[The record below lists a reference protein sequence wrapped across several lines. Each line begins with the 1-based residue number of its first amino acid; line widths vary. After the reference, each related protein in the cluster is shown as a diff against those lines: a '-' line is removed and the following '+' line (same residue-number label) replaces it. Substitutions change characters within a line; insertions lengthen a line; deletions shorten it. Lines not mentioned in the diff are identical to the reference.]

1 MSYNPPPFTS
11 DLVTW
16 TQNLIIWLKREA
28 SSLTWRTFI
37 DVGGVPTSYDS
48 ASENG
53 VLMWDNE
60 KGYPV
65 VSKDGAWTQVV
76 LEDGHASFYRTTDVT
91 AAAVNTAYAITYDA
105 PTGNVGV
112 DRDATDNS
120 KIVFS
125 EAGEYL
131 IMFSAQIASSS
142 SSTVKFYFWP
152 RLNGTDAPNN
162 TIIYSLH
169 QNDATVVVS
178 RSAKFDVAA
187 GDELQVMWAVDSTS
201 GSLDASAATSF
212 SPAAPATTLH
222 ITRMHG

>member
-1 MSYNPPPFTS
+1 MSFYGAPPVGPDFKVWAEKFTAWIKKTRS
-11 DLVTW
+11 F
-16 TQNLIIWLKREA
+16 
-28 SSLTWRTFI
+28 LTHRR
-37 DVGGVPTSYDS
+37 DYDS
-48 ASENG
+48 AAEDGVIQWDREN
-53 VLMWDNE
+53 
-60 KGYPV
+60 KYPV
-65 VSKDGAWTQVV
+65 VSKDGAFVQII

-91 AAAVNTAYAITYDA
+91 AAAADTAYAITYDA
-105 PTGNVGV
+105 PSGNVGI

-131 IMFSAQIASSS
+131 VMFSAQIASSS
-142 SSTVKFYFWP
+142 ASTVKFYFWP
-152 RLNGTDAPNN
+152 RLNGTDAANN

-178 RSAKFDVAA
+178 RSAKFDVSAN
-187 GDELQVMWAVDSTS
+187 DYLQVMWAVDSTS
-201 GSLDASAATSF
+201 GTLDASAATAF

>member
-1 MSYNPPPFTS
+1 MPSPILPPLGPDLRQWGRQLSSYLQRNLAKLGQKTADDNPS
-11 DLVTW
+11 ED
-16 TQNLIIWLKREA
+16 
-28 SSLTWRTFI
+28 
-37 DVGGVPTSYDS
+37 GVI
-48 ASENG
+48 
-53 VLMWDNE
+53 LWDRAN
-60 KGYPV
+60 KYPV
-65 VSKDGAWTQVV
+65 VSKDGAFVQIV

-91 AAAVNTAYAITYDA
+91 IDTGAGQTVNTAYAITYDA
-105 PTGNVGV
+105 PAGNVGI

-131 IMFSAQIASSS
+131 IMFSAQISSTS

-152 RLNGTDAPNN
+152 RLNGTDAANN

-178 RSAKFDVAA
+178 RSAKFDVSA

-201 GSLDASAATSF
+201 GFLDASNATLF

-222 ITRMHG
+222 ITRIHG

>member
-1 MSYNPPPFTS
+1 MSFYGAPPVGPDFKVWAEKFS
-11 DLVTW
+11 A
-16 TQNLIIWLKREA
+16 WLMRTR
-28 SSLTWRTFI
+28 SFLTHRR
-37 DVGGVPTSYDS
+37 DYDS
-48 ASENG
+48 AAEDGVILWDREN
-53 VLMWDNE
+53 
-60 KGYPV
+60 KYPV
-65 VSKDGAWTQVV
+65 VSKDGAFVQVV

-91 AAAVNTAYAITYDA
+91 AAAVDTAYAITYDA
-105 PTGNVGV
+105 PSGNVGI

-131 IMFSAQIASSS
+131 VMFSAQIASSS

>member
-1 MSYNPPPFTS
+1 MSFYGAPPVGPDFKVWAEKFS
-11 DLVTW
+11 A
-16 TQNLIIWLKREA
+16 WLMRTR
-28 SSLTWRTFI
+28 SFLTHRR
-37 DVGGVPTSYDS
+37 DYDS
-48 ASENG
+48 AAEDGVILWDREN
-53 VLMWDNE
+53 
-60 KGYPV
+60 KYPV
-65 VSKDGAWTQVV
+65 VSRDGAFTQII

-91 AAAVNTAYAITYDA
+91 AAAINTAYAITYDA
-105 PTGNVGV
+105 PTGNVGI

-131 IMFSAQIASSS
+131 VMFSAQISSTS

-152 RLNGTDAPNN
+152 RLNGTDASNN

-178 RSAKFDVAA
+178 RSAKFDVSA
-187 GDELQVMWAVDSTS
+187 GDYLQVMWAVDSTS
-201 GSLDASAATSF
+201 GFLDASAATAF

>member
-1 MSYNPPPFTS
+1 MTTPSFPPVGPNIT
-11 DLVTW
+11 LW
-16 TQNLIIWLKREA
+16 AKQLILTLQRSW
-28 SSLTWRTFI
+28 SSLRFKATN
-37 DVGGVPTSYDS
+37 DS

-53 VLMWDNE
+53 ILLWDQSN
-60 KGYPV
+60 GYPV
-65 VSKDGAWTQVV
+65 VSKDGAFVQVI

-91 AAAVNTAYAITYDA
+91 AASADTAYAITYDA
-105 PTGNVGV
+105 PTGNVGI

-120 KIVFS
+120 KIVFD

-131 IMFSAQIASSS
+131 VMFSAQIASSS

-152 RLNGTDAPNN
+152 RLNGTDATNN

-178 RSAKFDVAA
+178 RSAKFDVSA
-187 GDELQVMWAVDSTS
+187 GDYLQVMWAVDSTN
-201 GSLDASAATSF
+201 GLLDATAATAF

>member
-1 MSYNPPPFTS
+1 MTTPSFPPVGPNIS
-11 DLVTW
+11 LW
-16 TQNLIIWLKREA
+16 AKQLILTLQRSW
-28 SSLTWRTFI
+28 SSLRFKAAN
-37 DVGGVPTSYDS
+37 DS

-53 VLMWDNE
+53 ILLWDQSN
-60 KGYPV
+60 GYPV
-65 VSKDGAWTQVV
+65 VSKDGAFVQII

-91 AAAVNTAYAITYDA
+91 AASANTAYAITYDA
-105 PTGNVGV
+105 PTGNVGI

-120 KIVFS
+120 KIVFDD
-125 EAGEYL
+125 AGEYL
-131 IMFSAQIASSS
+131 VMFSAQIASSS

-152 RLNGTDAPNN
+152 RLNGTDATNN

-178 RSAKFDVAA
+178 RSAKFDVSA
-187 GDELQVMWAVDSTS
+187 GDEFQVMWAVDSTS
-201 GSLDASAATSF
+201 GSLDASAATAF

>member
-1 MSYNPPPFTS
+1 MSFYGAPPIGPDFKVWAEKFS
-11 DLVTW
+11 A
-16 TQNLIIWLKREA
+16 WLMRTR
-28 SSLTWRTFI
+28 SFLTHRR
-37 DVGGVPTSYDS
+37 DYDS
-48 ASENG
+48 AAEDG
-53 VLMWDNE
+53 VILWDRE
-60 KGYPV
+60 YKYPV
-65 VSKDGAWTQVV
+65 VSKDGAFVQIV

-91 AAAVNTAYAITYDA
+91 AAAADTAYAITYDA
-105 PTGNVGV
+105 PSGNVGI

-131 IMFSAQIASSS
+131 LMFSAQISSTS
-142 SSTVKFYFWP
+142 SSTVRFYFWP

-187 GDELQVMWAVDSTS
+187 GDELQVMWAVDGTS
-201 GSLDASAATSF
+201 GFLDASAATSF
-212 SPAAPATTLH
+212 SPAAPATTLD